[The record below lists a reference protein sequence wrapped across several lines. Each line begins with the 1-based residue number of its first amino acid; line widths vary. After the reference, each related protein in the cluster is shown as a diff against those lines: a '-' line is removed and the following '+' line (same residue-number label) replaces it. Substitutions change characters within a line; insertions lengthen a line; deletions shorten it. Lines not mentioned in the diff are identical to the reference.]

1 MKTVL
6 VRLFPVLFFCAC
18 ATFSCAGDFQSA
30 IFTATIPL
38 PTIHVGDDHILVIR
52 NFTQQDGTT
61 RGVVN
66 ATLLV
71 SGLSADVLTAAFVD
85 PASSSPDVINELIIA
100 GPANVTATCAS
111 DATSCFIS
119 YRKSED

>member
-6 VRLFPVLFFCAC
+6 ARLFAALFFCAC
-18 ATFSCAGDFQSA
+18 ATFSRAGDFQSA

-61 RGVVN
+61 RSVVN

-71 SGLSADVLTAAFVD
+71 SGLSANVLTAALVD
-85 PASSSPDVINELIIA
+85 PASPSPDVINEVIIA
-100 GPANVTATCAS
+100 GPANVTATC
-111 DATSCFIS
+111 DPGATACFIS
-119 YRKSED
+119 YRKGED